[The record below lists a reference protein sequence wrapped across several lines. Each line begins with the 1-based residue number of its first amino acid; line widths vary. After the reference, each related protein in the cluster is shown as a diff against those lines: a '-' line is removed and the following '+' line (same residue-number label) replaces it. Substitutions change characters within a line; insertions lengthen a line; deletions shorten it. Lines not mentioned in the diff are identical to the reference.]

1 MFYDDIWNV
10 KYLSKFQ
17 WGHLTEKL
25 AYDQKMREQRLK
37 SETANAKKELQF
49 YEQKRDLS
57 KKLNKIEETRIKAI
71 TRLDE
76 KASGAATEDERLAF
90 EKKKEKNLEKIF
102 KYSKKREA
110 EQFTHT
116 LPRLIHQNLQV
127 ALTFLLVKTPVSSEK

>member
-10 KYLSKFQ
+10 QYLSKFQ

-57 KKLNKIEETRIKAI
+57 KKLSKIEDSRIKAI

-76 KASGAATEDERLAF
+76 KASGATNEDDRLAF

-102 KYSKKREA
+102 KYSQKREFKQR
-110 EQFTHT
+110 EPIKHDHFV
-116 LPRLIHQNLQV
+116 N
-127 ALTFLLVKTPVSSEK
+127 KK